1 MKLLIA
7 LIVSIALTGC
17 MTCRD
22 HPLACSIAGAIVVG
36 SVAATVAA
44 NSSDRDHARSI
55 TAHYGACV
63 PQGAA
68 PCAP

>member
-1 MKLLIA
+1 MKTLIA
-7 LIVSIALTGC
+7 LIVSISLTGC
-17 MTCRD
+17 MTCRE

-44 NSSDRDHARSI
+44 NSSDRNSIRPI
-55 TAHYGACV
+55 TARYSTCGT
-63 PQGAA
+63 A